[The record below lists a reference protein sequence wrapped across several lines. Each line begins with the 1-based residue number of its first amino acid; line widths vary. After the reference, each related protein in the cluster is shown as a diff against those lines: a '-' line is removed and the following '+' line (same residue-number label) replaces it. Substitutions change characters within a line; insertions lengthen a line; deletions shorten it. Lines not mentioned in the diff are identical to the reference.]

1 MKWSSSVALLLAL
14 VAGNSATAGWLDG
27 LIPSY
32 RTSWNRPHA
41 ASSYVIQPYASQS
54 YASQPRVSYSYVAQP
69 HAGQPYA
76 GRPAATIVSWGG
88 PRGEVVVES
97 GCGCAYPYEVDC
109 GCHWR
114 PFSCFSWPALPLPS
128 LGCGLGC
135 HRWFGWLHRH
145 TCEPRCG
152 YQPTCGCSFTPSCGC
167 HFEPSC
173 GCSYQPACGYTVP
186 ATQWKAPTTPAPAP
200 VNPPRPKPEKVPDAQ
215 SDRKA

>member
-32 RTSWNRPHA
+32 QTRGKWTQAP
-41 ASSYVIQPYASQS
+41 SSSTA
-54 YASQPRVSYSYVAQP
+54 
-69 HAGQPYA
+69 
-76 GRPAATIVSWGG
+76 RPAATVVSWGK
-88 PRGEVVVES
+88 PQGEVIVES
-97 GCGCAYPYEVDC
+97 GCGYPYEVDC

-128 LGCGLGC
+128 LGCGLGR
-135 HRWFGWLHRH
+135 HRWFGWLHRRS
-145 TCEPRCG
+145 CEPTCG
-152 YQPTCGCSFTPSCGC
+152 YEPTCGCSFTPSCGC
-167 HFEPSC
+167 HVAPSC

-200 VNPPRPKPEKVPDAQ
+200 VNPPRPKPEKAPGNQ